1 MNTDS
6 LIIDI
11 QSTSKDST
19 KNIDSLVKSLENLS
33 KALSDVISQ
42 SNSFK
47 NLRNITS
54 SVKSSNKI
62 NQEKIGIESR
72 DSQLRELNAGSFSSL
87 QKGLISEIS
96 SVDKT
101 ISKYKNDMGG
111 IVVITEKA
119 TSAGQKFNVTLKQTH
134 PQVKTLS
141 EQLKNAQ
148 NVMGKLQAKMVALG
162 AGLIGMVKKAVDF
175 VDRASA
181 EAEALNLFTVSMGK
195 YAEEGTRW
203 LEKFSNALYLDP
215 VSVQQYMGSFN
226 SLVKGLGV
234 GSDNAYKM
242 SKNLTQLVYDLSSF
256 KNISIES
263 SYEKLMSGISGEL
276 EPLILV
282 AIICEYYR
290 KRSEPTNVGCGKV
303 IYC

>member
-19 KNIDSLVKSLENLS
+19 KNIDSLVESLENLS

-47 NLRNITS
+47 NLKNITS

-62 NQEKIGIESR
+62 SQQNIGTASR
-72 DSQLRELNAGSFSSL
+72 DAQLRQLNVGDFKSL
-87 QKGLISEIS
+87 EKNLLSETTS
-96 SVDKT
+96 MDKV
-101 ISKYKNDMGG
+101 ISKYKTGMGG
-111 IVVITEKA
+111 IVTITEKA

-148 NVMGKLQAKMVALG
+148 NVMGKLQAKMIALG

-175 VDRASA
+175 VDMASA
-181 EAEALNLFTVSMGK
+181 EAEALNLFTVSMGE

-234 GSDNAYKM
+234 GSENAYKM

-263 SYEKLMSGISGEL
+263 SYEKLMSGVAGEL

-290 KRSEPTNVGCGKV
+290 KRSEPTNVGCGEE

>member
-19 KNIDSLVKSLENLS
+19 KNIDSLVESLENLS

-47 NLRNITS
+47 NLKNITS

-62 NQEKIGIESR
+62 NQQNIGIESR
-72 DSQLRELNAGSFSSL
+72 DKQLEKLEVGDFKSL
-87 QKGLISEIS
+87 EKNLLSETTS
-96 SVDKT
+96 MDKV
-101 ISKYKNDMGG
+101 ISKYKTGMGG
-111 IVVITEKA
+111 IVTITEK
-119 TSAGQKFNVTLKQTH
+119 TTKAGQKFNVVLKQTH

-148 NVMGKLQAKMVALG
+148 NVMGKLQAKMIALG

-175 VDRASA
+175 VDMASA
-181 EAEALNLFTVSMGK
+181 EAEALNLFTVSMGE
-195 YAEEGTRW
+195 YAEEGARW

-234 GSDNAYKM
+234 GSENAYKM

-263 SYEKLMSGISGEL
+263 SYEKLMSGISGK
-276 EPLILV
+276 
-282 AIICEYYR
+282 IICLVR
-290 KRSEPTNVGCGKV
+290 KGLRIVTYLIRWNSKHVMV
-303 IYC
+303 

>member
-19 KNIDSLVKSLENLS
+19 KNIDSLVESLENLS

-47 NLRNITS
+47 NLKNITS

-62 NQEKIGIESR
+62 NQQNIGIESR
-72 DSQLRELNAGSFSSL
+72 DKQLEKLGAGDFKSL
-87 QKGLISEIS
+87 EKNLLSETTS
-96 SVDKT
+96 MDKV
-101 ISKYKNDMGG
+101 ISKYKTGMGG
-111 IVVITEKA
+111 IVTITEK
-119 TSAGQKFNVTLKQTH
+119 TTKAGQKFNVVLKQTH

-148 NVMGKLQAKMVALG
+148 NVMGKLQAKMIALG

-175 VDRASA
+175 VDMASA
-181 EAEALNLFTVSMGK
+181 EAEALNLFTVSMGE
-195 YAEEGTRW
+195 YAEEGARW

-234 GSDNAYKM
+234 GSENAYKM

-263 SYEKLMSGISGEL
+263 SYEKLMSGISGK
-276 EPLILV
+276 
-282 AIICEYYR
+282 IICLVR
-290 KRSEPTNVGCGKV
+290 KGLRIVTYLIRWNSKHVMV
-303 IYC
+303 